1 MELLL
6 LLLLISTTS
15 WAFVP
20 DDPEFSRS
28 FYQQDSSREMVENF
42 LRRFVSSLESQDP
55 MIIDGLLTD
64 SFVFKGCKGHY
75 DKEQSVDAL
84 SQLPLG
90 TNFTL
95 TLTSIEDNGYSIRY
109 GIIITGFSRFPI
121 DAEFVLCKRSQQL
134 ELGIIKTCTGD
145 SNGSVQK
152 DSLESMV
159 RRFLDRVERSIES
172 KDVSIISGLFK
183 PDFKFM
189 GCRGT
194 YSKAQVV
201 GILQQVPAGSQFKFN
216 LKSVEDLGFT
226 VKYTVT
232 VTGFGMSEIEMAFL
246 FGRTAQQLE
255 RGFMVKCPGH
265 QNFMFY

>member
-1 MELLL
+1 
-6 LLLLISTTS
+6 
-15 WAFVP
+15 
-20 DDPEFSRS
+20 
-28 FYQQDSSREMVENF
+28 MVENF
-42 LRRFVSSLESQDP
+42 LRTFVSSLESQDP